1 MNFTIHVETTRSEND
16 KTMEMKKMANNGP
29 KKDISY
35 AESVRLA
42 HEYIV
47 EQLGEGQQMVG
58 GHVISKLR

>member
-1 MNFTIHVETTRSEND
+1 
-16 KTMEMKKMANNGP
+16 MA
-29 KKDISY
+29 KEISY